1 MKTRIVF
8 LVLLIACISCGTN
21 NKPVSD
27 AQKEKIK
34 GEVKEVAD
42 AMFKGCEEANVNM
55 AVESFLDSPDFIYI
69 YNGLSFNYKEVVDV
83 LNPLFGELIN
93 QEVTITD
100 EKYVFLD
107 KSTVIYTTNC
117 KFLENYKDGHA
128 IVSDPMVVQVTFKK
142 INNKWKAINGV
153 ESSVRQNAKN
163 SETSKELNQ
172 VELMKQMIG
181 TWKGEFTNKDSVIIA
196 EIKSFGN
203 GGFEGNQKGLFKDK
217 IWSEEKFVIGYDKKS
232 DKYIGASIQK
242 GNPDI
247 YLMVLWYTS
256 ENTYVRIPF
265 EYISNPEQAPLKAI
279 YEFKSNDSFTG
290 TFIKKDKPGK
300 TYNWTRLK

>member
-1 MKTRIVF
+1 MKTKLIF
-8 LVLLIACISCGTN
+8 LVLLIVNFSCSTN

-27 AQKEKIK
+27 AQKEKIQ
-34 GEVKEVAD
+34 GEVKEVAN

-55 AVESFLDSPDFIYI
+55 AVESFLDSPDFVYI
-69 YNGLSFNYKEVVDV
+69 YNGVSFNYKEVVDV

-107 KSTVIYTTNC
+107 KSTIIYTTNC

-153 ESSVRQNAKN
+153 ESSARQNAKN

-172 VELMKQMIG
+172 VELMKQFLG
-181 TWKGEFTNKDSVIIA
+181 NWECDVTKDTICYWD
-196 EIKSFGN
+196 IKSFGVRVM
-203 GGFEGNQKGLFKDK
+203 
-217 IWSEEKFVIGYDKKS
+217 VIT
-232 DKYIGASIQK
+232 YII
-242 GNPDI
+242 
-247 YLMVLWYTS
+247 
-256 ENTYVRIPF
+256 
-265 EYISNPEQAPLKAI
+265 
-279 YEFKSNDSFTG
+279 
-290 TFIKKDKPGK
+290 
-300 TYNWTRLK
+300 

>member
-1 MKTRIVF
+1 MKTRFVF
-8 LVLLIACISCGTN
+8 LVMLIICFSCGTN

-107 KSTVIYTTNC
+107 KSTVIYKTNC

-153 ESSVRQNAKN
+153 ESSVRQNTKN

-181 TWKGEFTNKDSVIIA
+181 SWQGDVAKDTTYFAECKSYGTTGLEWSYKTVTKGKIVKEGKQFWGYDRKVDKLIFSSMDKDGDMGMYTSWFLSKNKYLYLPYSDIPNPETASFKIEG
-196 EIKSFGN
+196 EIKS
-203 GGFEGNQKGLFKDK
+203 
-217 IWSEEKFVIGYDKKS
+217 
-232 DKYIGASIQK
+232 
-242 GNPDI
+242 PDI
-247 YLMVLWYTS
+247 VVETTVVNNKPVITYT
-256 ENTYVRIPF
+256 Y
-265 EYISNPEQAPLKAI
+265 
-279 YEFKSNDSFTG
+279 
-290 TFIKKDKPGK
+290 
-300 TYNWTRLK
+300 TRVK

>member
-1 MKTRIVF
+1 MKTRLIY
-8 LVLLIACISCGTN
+8 LVLLIVCFSCGTN
-21 NKPVSD
+21 NKPLSD

-42 AMFKGCEEANVNM
+42 AMFKGCEEAIVNM

-142 INNKWKAINGV
+142 INNQWKAINGV
-153 ESSVRQNAKN
+153 ESSARQNARN

-181 TWKGEFTNKDSVIIA
+181 SWQGDIAKDTTFFAECKSYGTTGLEWSYKNVTKGKIV
-196 EIKSFGN
+196 K
-203 GGFEGNQKGLFKDK
+203 EGKQF
-217 IWSEEKFVIGYDKKS
+217 WGYDRKVDKLIFSSMDKGGDIGMYASWFLSKNKYLYLPYS
-232 DKYIGASIQK
+232 D
-242 GNPDI
+242 
-247 YLMVLWYTS
+247 
-256 ENTYVRIPF
+256 
-265 EYISNPEQAPLKAI
+265 ISNPETAS
-279 YEFKSNDSFTG
+279 FKIEG
-290 TFIKKDKPGK
+290 EIKSPDIVVETTVVNNKPVI
-300 TYNWTRLK
+300 TYTYTRLK